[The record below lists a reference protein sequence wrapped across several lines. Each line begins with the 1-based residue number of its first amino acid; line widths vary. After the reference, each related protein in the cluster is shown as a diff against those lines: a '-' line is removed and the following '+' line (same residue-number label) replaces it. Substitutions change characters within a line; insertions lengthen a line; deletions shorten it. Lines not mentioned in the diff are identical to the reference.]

1 MHERKIKNYA
11 LSGYLEDDTFE
22 EMMQA
27 DKVIFL
33 IQGIIPR
40 LVVSHCLYLNL

>member
-33 IQGIIPR
+33 IQGFIPR
-40 LVVSHCLYLNL
+40 LVVSH